1 MYIYIFL
8 CFFLNDNDVLEF
20 REAFALFDKDGDGSI
35 TTSELGAVMRS
46 VGQSPT
52 DTELKDMI
60 QEYDLD
66 GRSLRYH
73 TQYKSGI

>member
-1 MYIYIFL
+1 M
-8 CFFLNDNDVLEF
+8 FFKNDNDVLEF

-66 GRSLRYH
+66 GRSLKYY
-73 TQYKSGI
+73 T